1 MSRQPDCAVL
11 SLLLLH
17 LVVSTALGTCFAFHI
32 CFPQYILLGVRS
44 TMRHSAAFF
53 CLIAVSPVTQAI
65 AFGVPAP
72 TAVNPQRALNGNIP
86 EPTHNPSAIDLRN
99 RQANFNQETCGWVDG
114 NYSMLSN
121 LMPALSKH
129 LLTCT
134 RFRSELPRSLDLHA
148 LQIWSS
154 WHGWMLQRLRLSR
167 LWMVECVHGRQ
178 SIRSR

>member
-1 MSRQPDCAVL
+1 MSRQPDCVAL

-17 LVVSTALGTCFAFHI
+17 WVVSTALGTCFAFHI
-32 CFPQYILLGVRS
+32 CFPQYILLRVRS

-53 CLIAVSPVTQAI
+53 CLIAVSPVTQA
-65 AFGVPAP
+65 
-72 TAVNPQRALNGNIP
+72 NGNIP
-86 EPTHNPSAIDLRN
+86 EPTHNPSVLDLRK

-121 LMPALSKH
+121 LMQALSKH

-134 RFRSELPRSLDLHA
+134 RFSSELPRSLDVHA

-167 LWMVECVHGRQ
+167 LWMVEFVHGRQ